1 VPTTLSVHVSE
12 DGLHSVR
19 AEPPSFETEGPFDVE
34 LINHGRAVHVHLN
47 LMEGLER
54 GVALEATNHFV
65 ETDAVKR
72 VSAGVVDGALP
83 ASGKL
88 KVVTGYGAE
97 TTYVDVAVDEAAAPR
112 TGTAELGAAE
122 GESVAVDETL
132 SEPPEGSPTGGATGS
147 EISDALRARENA
159 PVAALAGVAVLV
171 AALAA
176 TLVDGVVAALGVA
189 VVLAGVAVAGVL
201 LARE

>member
-1 VPTTLSVHVSE
+1 MPPTLSVHVSE

-34 LINHGRAVHVHLN
+34 LVNHGRAVHVHLN

-54 GVALEATNHFV
+54 GVTLEATNHFV
-65 ETDAVKR
+65 ETDAVQR
-72 VSAGVVDGALP
+72 VSVGVVDGALP

-97 TTYVDVAVDEAAAPR
+97 TAYVDVAVDEPAAPR
-112 TGTAELGAAE
+112 TGTAELGE

-132 SEPPEGSPTGGATGS
+132 SEPAEQTQDVGTTGS

-171 AALAA
+171 AAVTA
-176 TLVDGVVAALGVA
+176 TLVDGVVAALGVG

-201 LARE
+201 LIRE

>member
-1 VPTTLSVHVSE
+1 MPPTLAVHVSD

-19 AEPPSFETEGPFDVE
+19 AEPPSFEAAGAFDVE
-34 LINHGRAVHVHLN
+34 LVNHGRAVHVHLN
-47 LMEGLER
+47 LVEGLER
-54 GVALEATNHFV
+54 GAELEATNHFV
-65 ETDAVKR
+65 DTDAIRQVG
-72 VSAGVVDGALP
+72 VDVVDDALP

-97 TTYVDVAVDEAAAPR
+97 TTYVDVTVTEPPDAPR
-112 TGTAELGAAE
+112 TGTGELGSE
-122 GESVAVDETL
+122 GSVAVDETL
-132 SEPPEGSPTGGATGS
+132 AEPSPVEQPDDPGASSVPT
-147 EISDALRARENA
+147 ALSARENA

-171 AALAA
+171 AAAAA

-189 VVLAGVAVAGVL
+189 IVLAGVAAAGVL